1 MAIGSAIKTIR
12 WERPEGEESTE
23 VEMEMD
29 SSDDDDSQEAA
40 EEVHDGEGDY
50 VEAEEEDP
58 EAEYDQS
65 YSRRTL
71 KSARRQADRGEGL
84 AGQALPVA
92 ELPEDFD
99 YNGEVQDGATFL
111 ALSM

>member
-23 VEMEMD
+23 VEMDMD
-29 SSDDDDSQEAA
+29 SSDDDDPQEA
-40 EEVHDGEGDY
+40 VDDGNDGEGNIL
-50 VEAEEEDP
+50 EAEEEDP

-65 YSRRTL
+65 YSRRTV
-71 KSARRQADRGEGL
+71 KSAKRQADRGEGL